1 MSLSIKIITFGFI
14 AFLVLVALIYIFV
27 GFERV
32 WTFIAGAPSSE
43 IVEIAK
49 VQKTPKPNQ
58 YLVCPQDFCK
68 ENIDRSSPV
77 FNAPIDKIRQVL
89 ASFES
94 KDAHLTKVNT
104 NPDGTR
110 EKYIM
115 RSPFWKFPNL
125 ISVEYIPLEN
135 GQSTIAIYAQ
145 AQLGQSDFNANK
157 VFIDQ
162 LLSEISSQI

>member
-1 MSLSIKIITFGFI
+1 MSLSIKIIAFGFI
-14 AFLVLVALIYIFV
+14 ALLALVMLIYIFV

-32 WTFIAGAPSSE
+32 WTSIVGAPSSE

-49 VQKTPKPNQ
+49 VKKTPKPNQ
-58 YLVCPQDFCK
+58 YLVCPDGFCE
-68 ENIDRSSPV
+68 ENIDRASPI
-77 FNAPIDKIRQVL
+77 FDAPVDKIRQIL
-89 ASFES
+89 ASIEG
-94 KDAHLTKVNT
+94 KDASLVKVNADT
-104 NPDGTR
+104 GGMH

-135 GQSTIAIYAQ
+135 DQSTIAIYAQ
-145 AQLGQSDFNANK
+145 AQLGQSDLNANK
-157 VFIDQ
+157 AFIDQ